1 MLVRRCTNLWCSGG
15 LKTRFITGEIR
26 IMKGDQRIVEVD
38 CITHVYPDMT
48 KVQICGLDFIVNQG
62 ERVSILGSNGC
73 GKTTL
78 LKHLLGVLVPKN
90 GSVRVLGGDPG
101 KEYSTI
107 RKKVGVVMQD
117 VDEQILGP
125 TVYDDILF
133 APLNYGIE
141 KKKAAAM
148 AKAVIEKLSLEPI
161 QMKIVNYLSGGE
173 KKKVALAGALVMEPD
188 LLILDEPFTGLDP
201 LSRRDLIRILN
212 GLNEEKGITFIMT
225 LHEVDLVSEV
235 ADVLYLMHGHG
246 DLSER
251 GRPEEIF
258 GRFKDLESFNLEEPT
273 LTRLFKGLKKKGL
286 DFGAPLQIE
295 DAIQLIK
302 KNWDEAFKSPNRA
315 VIDGEMG
322 SFGEGENFK

>member
-1 MLVRRCTNLWCSGG
+1 MQQ
-15 LKTRFITGEIR
+15 EE
-26 IMKGDQRIVEVD
+26 RIVEVD

-62 ERVSILGSNGC
+62 ERVSILGANGC

-78 LKHLLGVLVPKN
+78 LKHLMGVLVPRD
-90 GSVRVLGGDPG
+90 GSVKVFGADPG
-101 KEYSTI
+101 KEYKKI
-107 RKKVGVVMQD
+107 RERIGVVMQD

-133 APLNYGIE
+133 APLNYGVE
-141 KKKAAAM
+141 RKKAEAL
-148 AKAVIEKLSLEPI
+148 AKDVIERLNIESI
-161 QMKIVNYLSGGE
+161 QGKIVHYLSGGE

-201 LSRRDLIRILN
+201 TSRRDFIKT
-212 GLNEEKGITFIMT
+212 LNELNKEKGISFIMT

-235 ADVLYLMHGHG
+235 SDILYLMHGHG

-273 LTRLFKGLKKKGL
+273 LTRLFKGLKKEGL
-286 DFGAPLQIE
+286 DFGDPLRIDEAIE
-295 DAIQLIK
+295 AIK
-302 KNWDEAFKSPNRA
+302 KRWDETRK
-315 VIDGEMG
+315 IGE
-322 SFGEGENFK
+322 

>member
-1 MLVRRCTNLWCSGG
+1 MMEGN
-15 LKTRFITGEIR
+15 E
-26 IMKGDQRIVEVD
+26 RIVEVD

-48 KVQICGLDFIVNQG
+48 KVQICGLDFIVNRG

-90 GSVRVLGGDPG
+90 GSVKIFGVDPG
-101 KEYSTI
+101 KEFSKV
-107 RKKVGVVMQD
+107 REKVGVVMQD

-141 KKKAAAM
+141 RKKAAEM
-148 AKAVIEKLSLEPI
+148 AKVVIEKLNLEPI
-161 QMKIVNYLSGGE
+161 QKKIVNYLSGGE

-201 LSRRDLIRILN
+201 VSRRDFIQILN
-212 GLNEEKGITFIMT
+212 ELNKEKGITSIIT
-225 LHEVDLVSEV
+225 LHEVDLVPEM
-235 ADVLYLMHGHG
+235 ADILYLMHGHG

-251 GRPEEIF
+251 GRPDEIF
-258 GRFKDLESFNLEEPT
+258 GKFKNLESYNLEEPT
-273 LTRLFKGLKKKGL
+273 LTKLFKGLKKEGL
-286 DFGAPLQIE
+286 DFGDPLRIDE
-295 DAIQLIK
+295 AIQSIK
-302 KNWDEAFKSPNRA
+302 KHW
-315 VIDGEMG
+315 
-322 SFGEGENFK
+322 ENKN

>member
-1 MLVRRCTNLWCSGG
+1 V
-15 LKTRFITGEIR
+15 KE
-26 IMKGDQRIVEVD
+26 DDRIVEVD

-48 KVQICGLDFIVNQG
+48 KVQICGLDFIVNRG

-78 LKHLLGVLVPKN
+78 LKHLLGVLVPKD
-90 GSVRVLGGDPG
+90 GSVKVFGVDPG
-101 KEYSTI
+101 KEFSKI

-141 KKKAAAM
+141 RKKAAAM
-148 AKAVIEKLSLEPI
+148 AKVVIEKLNLEPI

-201 LSRRDLIRILN
+201 LSRRDFIQILN
-212 GLNEEKGITFIMT
+212 ELNKEKGVTFIIT
-225 LHEVDLVSEV
+225 LHEVDLVVEMT
-235 ADVLYLMHGHG
+235 DILYLMHGHG

-251 GRPEEIF
+251 GKPDEIF
-258 GRFKDLESFNLEEPT
+258 GKFKNLESYNLEEPT
-273 LTRLFKGLKKKGL
+273 LTKLFKGLKKEGL
-286 DFGAPLQIE
+286 DFGDPLRIDE
-295 DAIQLIK
+295 AIQSIK
-302 KNWDEAFKSPNRA
+302 KHWDEAKR
-315 VIDGEMG
+315 
-322 SFGEGENFK
+322 